1 MIAVLIPAHNEA
13 RRIGACLRSL
23 REAALDPTL
32 QGEAVEI
39 FVALDRCTD
48 ATAEIAARWQAITVT
63 TAAGVGVARA
73 AAAEAA
79 LARGARWLAN
89 TDADTRVP
97 AHWLAGQLHCG
108 AEVFCGPV
116 RVADWRG
123 YCAATRRA
131 FEGWEP
137 AQDEHAHVH
146 GANLGCSADA
156 YRAVGGFQNLA
167 CGEDVALVRQLA
179 AAGFVIARRGD
190 PCVATSA
197 RRSAR
202 AVGGFSDF
210 LAALEASVQAAP
222 AE

>member
-1 MIAVLIPAHNEA
+1 MIAVLVPAHNEA
-13 RRIGACLRSL
+13 RRIGACLRSI
-23 REAALDPTL
+23 RAAALHPAL
-32 QGEAVEI
+32 QGEHVQV
-39 FVALDRCTD
+39 FVALDRCSD
-48 ATAEIAARWQAITVT
+48 ATADIAAKWHAIAVP
-63 TAAGVGVARA
+63 TAPGVGAARA

-79 LARGARWLAN
+79 LSHGARWLAN

-97 AHWLAGQLHCG
+97 PHWLAGQLHCG

-137 AQDEHAHVH
+137 PVDEHPHVH

-156 YRAVGGFQNLA
+156 YRAAGGFAELH

-179 AAGFVIARRGD
+179 AAGIAIARRGD
-190 PCVATSA
+190 PCVITSA

-202 AVGGFSDF
+202 AVGGFSHF
-210 LAALEASVQAAP
+210 LAALEASIGASP

>member
-13 RRIGACLRSL
+13 RRIGACLRSV
-23 REAALDPTL
+23 RAAAAHPAL
-32 QGEAVEI
+32 QGEPVEI
-39 FVALDRCTD
+39 FVALDRCSD
-48 ATAEIAARWQAITVT
+48 ATADIAARWHAHTVAT
-63 TAAGVGVARA
+63 TAGVGAARA

-79 LARGARWLAN
+79 LARGARWLAS

-123 YCAATRRA
+123 YCSATRRA
-131 FEGWEP
+131 FERWETP
-137 AQDEHAHVH
+137 VDEHPHVH

-156 YRAVGGFQNLA
+156 YRAVGGFPELR

-179 AAGFVIARRGD
+179 AAGIAIARRGD
-190 PCVATSA
+190 PCVITSA

-202 AVGGFSDF
+202 AAGGFSQF
-210 LAALEASVQAAP
+210 LANLEASVEAAP